1 MRGEDIKHE
10 TRKTSF
16 FEQLFSWDFFPAF
29 LLLMVGFT
37 TQTYIIF
44 PIELLIRT
52 DGFVEYASVV
62 FIPHGLKI
70 LILLVYGI
78 RGLPA
83 IFIAQNLNGI
93 MLFETI
99 NLEIFMSA
107 IAGTICVGLPL
118 ILHNLSFGKRYFYV
132 PISEPK
138 NSLSIFWLFCSW
150 ALISS
155 FINSLFHSL
164 IYGFPAT
171 NLPWLFMIGDVSGAI
186 VLSIASI
193 LVLRFFFKG
202 QK

>member
-1 MRGEDIKHE
+1 MTNEV
-10 TRKTSF
+10 RKTSF
-16 FEQLFSWDFFPAF
+16 FNQLFSKDFFPAF
-29 LLLMVGFT
+29 LLLIIGFAI
-37 TQTYIIF
+37 QTYIIF
-44 PIELLIRT
+44 PIESFIRT
-52 DGFVEYASVV
+52 DGFVEYASVI

-70 LILLVYGI
+70 LVLLVYGI

-83 IFIAQNLNGI
+83 ILIAQNLNGI

-99 NLEIFMSA
+99 NAEIFMSA
-107 IAGTICVGLPL
+107 MAGTFCVGLPL
-118 ILHNLSFGKRYFYV
+118 ILHNLSFGKRYFYA

-164 IYGFPAT
+164 IYGFPTT

-186 VLSIASI
+186 VLSICSI
-193 LVLRFFFKG
+193 LILRFFFRG
-202 QK
+202 